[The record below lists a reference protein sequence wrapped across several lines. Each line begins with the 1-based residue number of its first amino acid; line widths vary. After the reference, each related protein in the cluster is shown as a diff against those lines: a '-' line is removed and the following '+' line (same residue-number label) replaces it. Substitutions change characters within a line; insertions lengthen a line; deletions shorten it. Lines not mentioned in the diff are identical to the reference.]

1 MSGAESSGV
10 GAGAGNP
17 GAAGTAGS
25 GAAASAG
32 AGNPGAAGAAGS
44 GAAASAGAGNPG
56 AGHLGAGTGA
66 AAGAGAGNPGTG
78 NPGAGGAAGSGG
90 AWGWGPGTAAGG
102 ARGGA
107 SSAGWGAYNAGSAQ
121 PGPEQGPG
129 SARPVLR
136 RDRRSRMIAGV
147 CGGLGRHLDVDPV
160 VFRILFVVLTFFGGF
175 GLLAYAAAWLF
186 VPADGEHESEA
197 HRLLTGRSTLGAVAV
212 AVLVVLG
219 FMVALTTLA
228 TGFHHAI
235 PLLVLAAAIILV
247 LIWRGDARRGGQ
259 PGTAQYAGP
268 DAGAGAGERPQP
280 WWQRPVPTYPAPG
293 PGASAPS
300 AAGAMGGESAPVDA
314 PPEGFAAEEAA
325 YGSALGWEYRGYVP
339 GAEAAGAAG
348 LTGEA
353 PEVDEPRQRR
363 LSGLTLSVALL
374 ILGVIGVLAQVGVFH
389 VGGTSGL
396 ALAVMAVGAGMVVG
410 GLFGRA
416 RALIPLGL
424 VLSVPLIVAN
434 AIGVPLRGET
444 GDTTWAPASAA
455 TIRSPYNL
463 AAGKGQLDLSN
474 VDPRG
479 GTVHVTA
486 YVGAGQILVTVPDD
500 VALQITAHVGVGRM
514 QFPDGSQR
522 SGLDLTNGFEAASI
536 GSSHGTIVLDLKA
549 GAGDLEV
556 DRAN

>member
-1 MSGAESSGV
+1 MAGAARGGSLEDMSDEEAGGAGMSGAGSSG
-10 GAGAGNP
+10 
-17 GAAGTAGS
+17 AGTGS
-25 GAAASAG
+25 GAAGGAG
-32 AGNPGAAGAAGS
+32 PGNPGP
-44 GAAASAGAGNPG
+44 GNPG
-56 AGHLGAGTGA
+56 AGNT
-66 AAGAGAGNPGTG
+66 
-78 NPGAGGAAGSGG
+78 AGSGD
-90 AWGWGPGTAAGG
+90 AWGWGPGAAAGG

-107 SSAGWGAYNAGSAQ
+107 SSAGWGPYNAGSTQ
-121 PGPEQGPG
+121 PGPVQGPG
-129 SARPVLR
+129 PTRPPLR

-186 VPADGEHESEA
+186 VPADGERESEA
-197 HRLLTGRSTLGAVAV
+197 HRLLTGRSTLGAVAI

-228 TGFHHAI
+228 AGFHHAV

-247 LIWRGDARRGGQ
+247 LIWRGDARRNGS
-259 PGTAQYAGP
+259 PGTAQFAGPGQSPGTGAGGIGP
-268 DAGAGAGERPQP
+268 DAGAGTAERPQQ

-293 PGASAPS
+293 AGASAPS
-300 AAGAMGGESAPVDA
+300 ATGAMGDENAPADA
-314 PPEGFAAEEAA
+314 PPEQSAAEEAA
-325 YGSALGWEYRGYVP
+325 YGSALGWQYRGYNP
-339 GAEAAGAAG
+339 GASAAGAG
-348 LTGEA
+348 VMGEA
-353 PEVDEPRQRR
+353 PDLGEPRQRR
-363 LSGLTLSVALL
+363 LSGLTLSAALL
-374 ILGVIGVLAQVGVFH
+374 LLGVIGVLAQTGVLH
-389 VGGTSGL
+389 VGGTSGM
-396 ALAVMAVGAGMVVG
+396 ALAIMAVGAGMVVG

-444 GDTTWAPASAA
+444 GDTTWTPASAA

-500 VALQITAHVGVGRM
+500 VALQITAHVGVGHM
-514 QFPDGSQR
+514 QFPDGSQH
-522 SGLDLTNGFEAASI
+522 SGLDLTNGFDAASI

>member
-1 MSGAESSGV
+1 
-10 GAGAGNP
+10 
-17 GAAGTAGS
+17 
-25 GAAASAG
+25 
-32 AGNPGAAGAAGS
+32 
-44 GAAASAGAGNPG
+44 
-56 AGHLGAGTGA
+56 
-66 AAGAGAGNPGTG
+66 
-78 NPGAGGAAGSGG
+78 
-90 AWGWGPGTAAGG
+90 
-102 ARGGA
+102 
-107 SSAGWGAYNAGSAQ
+107 
-121 PGPEQGPG
+121 
-129 SARPVLR
+129 
-136 RDRRSRMIAGV
+136 MIAGV

-160 VFRILFVVLTFFGGF
+160 VFRILFVVLVFFGGF

-186 VPADGEHESEA
+186 VPADGERESEA

-228 TGFHHAI
+228 TGFHHAV

-247 LIWRGDARRGGQ
+247 LIWRGDARRNGP
-259 PGTAQYAGP
+259 PGTAQFAGP
-268 DAGAGAGERPQP
+268 GQGPGAGTGGTGPEAGAGAGERPQQ

-293 PGASAPS
+293 TGAGAPS
-300 AAGAMGGESAPVDA
+300 AAGAMGDENAPADA
-314 PPEGFAAEEAA
+314 PPEQSAAEEAA
-325 YGSALGWEYRGYVP
+325 YGSALGWEYRGYDP
-339 GAEAAGAAG
+339 GAGLAGAGVMGETPG
-348 LTGEA
+348 LA
-353 PEVDEPRQRR
+353 EPRQRR
-363 LSGLTLSVALL
+363 LSGLTLSAALL
-374 ILGVIGVLAQVGVFH
+374 LLGLIGVLAQTGVFH

-396 ALAVMAVGAGMVVG
+396 ALAIMAVGAGMVVG

-434 AIGVPLRGET
+434 SIGVPLRGET
-444 GDTTWAPASAA
+444 GDTTWNPASAA
-455 TIRSPYNL
+455 AIRSPYNL

-474 VDPRG
+474 VDPHG

-514 QFPDGSQR
+514 QFPDGSQH
-522 SGLDLTNGFEAASI
+522 SGLDLTNGFDAASI

>member
-1 MSGAESSGV
+1 MSGAESSG
-10 GAGAGNP
+10 AGAGS
-17 GAAGTAGS
+17 AGS
-25 GAAASAG
+25 
-32 AGNPGAAGAAGS
+32 
-44 GAAASAGAGNPG
+44 
-56 AGHLGAGTGA
+56 
-66 AAGAGAGNPGTG
+66 
-78 NPGAGGAAGSGG
+78 
-90 AWGWGPGTAAGG
+90 AGG

-107 SSAGWGAYNAGSAQ
+107 ASAGRGTGGWGTAGWGTGGTYNAGTAGGARS
-121 PGPEQGPG
+121 GPEQGPG
-129 SARPVLR
+129 STRPPLR

-160 VFRILFVVLTFFGGF
+160 VFRILFAVLTFIGGF

-186 VPADGEHESEA
+186 VPADGERESEA
-197 HRLLTGRSTLGAVAV
+197 HRLLTGRSALGAVAV
-212 AVLVVLG
+212 AVLMVLG
-219 FMVALTTLA
+219 GMVALTTLA
-228 TGFHHAI
+228 SGFHHAV

-247 LIWRGDARRGGQ
+247 LVWRGDARRSGDGG
-259 PGTAQYAGP
+259 GTGV
-268 DAGAGAGERPQP
+268 GERPQS

-293 PGASAPS
+293 SGVANTTGTTGVAGTTGSTGTMGDENAP
-300 AAGAMGGESAPVDA
+300 ADA
-314 PPEGFAAEEAA
+314 PPDQSAAQEAA
-325 YGSALGWEYRGYVP
+325 YGSALGWEYRGYTP
-339 GAEAAGAAG
+339 GAES
-348 LTGEA
+348 TGVTT
-353 PEVDEPRQRR
+353 EVPDFDRPPRQRR
-363 LSGLTLSVALL
+363 LSGLTLSAAVL
-374 ILGVIGVLAQVGVFH
+374 ILGLIGVLAQAGAFH

-455 TIRSPYNL
+455 KVQSPYNL
-463 AAGKGQLDLSN
+463 AAGKGQLDLSTI
-474 VDPRG
+474 DPQG

-500 VALQITAHVGVGRM
+500 VAVEITAHVGVGHM
-514 QFPDGSQR
+514 QFPDGSQH
-522 SGLDLTNGFEAASI
+522 SGVDLTNTFNAAAI